1 LCSRQEPVQSIGTVA
16 GFLELKRTGADGI
29 YIITKGLIVISI
41 TAAYYT
47 SVRPVAIVVSQA
59 YLAAAAAR
67 TVVASVDE
75 LYVG

>member
-1 LCSRQEPVQSIGTVA
+1 MQSIGTVA

-29 YIITKGLIVISI
+29 CIITKGLIVISI

-47 SVRPVAIVVSQA
+47 GVRPVAVVVSQA

-67 TVVASVDE
+67 VHE
-75 LYVG
+75 Q